1 MKKPLIGEILIEKF
15 GVSSQDIAK
24 ALDIQKKNG
33 GDIGQILIQL
43 GSITESQLLEAL
55 SEQLSIPIK
64 YQIDELRFQ
73 EIINELSTK
82 INLDFFYKN
91 GFLPFDKED
100 HSLLT
105 LTTDPLK
112 IHIISKLEQD
122 TKLKI
127 KLFLTYERYIKS
139 LYRKYIDTNTE
150 EFVSLEEEDP
160 ERLKDMALEVPVI
173 KYLNDIIT
181 RAVELNASDIHIE
194 PQEKRFIVRFRIDGV
209 LHEMDEIDENF
220 YLALTSRIK
229 LLSGLDI
236 AEKRLPQD
244 GKFSVR
250 IGSSPIDI
258 RTSTI
263 PTVKGE
269 DVVIR
274 LLYRGKLTFEL
285 DKLGIKKD
293 HYDILVDLIKRPYGM
308 ILVTGPTGS
317 GKTTTLYS
325 VLSMLNSEEDKI
337 ITIEDPVEY
346 QIEGLNQIQIKP
358 DIGLTFASALR
369 SILRHDPDIIMV
381 GEIRDKETAEIS
393 IQSALTGH
401 LVFSTLHTNDAPSSL
416 FRLLEMGIEDYLINA
431 SILGI
436 VAQRIVR
443 TNCPYC
449 SEPVNLED
457 NIVRKFKLD
466 QLSEKFDHLL
476 EKKEFRIKFRNEI
489 RNAMAYPMFLIFAS
503 LATLVA
509 IFKLIIPR
517 FFSIFGSNPKHLPLI
532 SRFLYDF
539 SKSLNTKTEIAF
551 TFIIIGLYVI
561 SRYFKLNLYQK
572 LTNYFVYVPI
582 LGNLIIQIELSKFC
596 YAMYAML
603 KNGVEFIKALDLAT
617 NVIRND
623 FIKEDFKKTSPKIKE
638 GKSISEAFDELSF
651 VPPIF
656 KGMIKV
662 GDESGNMKD
671 MFYELYSLFDEK
683 LKNTI
688 KKVLSLVEPIIIT
701 VMGLVVGTIVVS
713 LMLTVMSVSNIKL

>member
-1 MKKPLIGEILIEKF
+1 MKNRLIGEILKDKF
-15 GVSSQDIAK
+15 GVSDQDIAQ
-24 ALDIQKKNG
+24 ALEIQKKNSG
-33 GDIGQILIQL
+33 YIGQILIQL

-55 SEQLSIPIK
+55 SEQLSVPIK
-64 YQIDELRFQ
+64 FQIDELKFQ
-73 EIINELSTK
+73 DFINDIKTK
-82 INLDFFYKN
+82 INIDFFYKN
-91 GFLPFDKED
+91 NFLPFGIEENKI
-100 HSLLT
+100 LT

-122 TKLKI
+122 TGLKVH
-127 KLFLTYERYIKS
+127 LFLTYDRYIKS
-139 LYRKYIDTNTE
+139 LYKRFVENSTE
-150 EFVSLEEEDP
+150 EFVSLEAEDP
-160 ERLKDMALEVPVI
+160 EKLKDMALEVPVI
-173 KYLNDIIT
+173 RYLNDIIT

-194 PQEKRFIVRFRIDGV
+194 PQEKRFMVRFRIDGV
-209 LHEMDEIDENF
+209 LHEMDEIDESF

-274 LLYRGKLTFEL
+274 LLYRGKLSFEL

-325 VLSMLNSEEDKI
+325 VLSMLNSKEDKI
-337 ITIEDPVEY
+337 ITVEDPVEY

-358 DIGLTFASALR
+358 EIGLTFASALR

-416 FRLLEMGIEDYLINA
+416 FRLLDMDIEDYLINA
-431 SILGI
+431 SVLGI

-449 SEPVNLED
+449 SQETHIED
-457 NIVRKFKLD
+457 DVIKKFKLD
-466 QLSEKFDHLL
+466 VLADKFSHLL
-476 EKKEFRIKFRNEI
+476 EKKQFMRGKGCEKCAGTGYRGRIAIYEI
-489 RNAMAYPMFLIFAS
+489 FEYSEDLKEAFVRQ
-503 LATLVA
+503 
-509 IFKLIIPR
+509 
-517 FFSIFGSNPKHLPLI
+517 
-532 SRFLYDF
+532 
-539 SKSLNTKTEIAF
+539 KSLDSIKTLLEKKPYYRTLREDGF
-551 TFIIIGLYVI
+551 
-561 SRYFKLNLYQK
+561 
-572 LTNYFVYVPI
+572 
-582 LGNLIIQIELSKFC
+582 
-596 YAMYAML
+596 L
-603 KNGVEFIKALDLAT
+603 KVL
-617 NVIRND
+617 
-623 FIKEDFKKTSPKIKE
+623 E
-638 GKSISEAFDELSF
+638 GKT
-651 VPPIF
+651 
-656 KGMIKV
+656 
-662 GDESGNMKD
+662 
-671 MFYELYSLFDEK
+671 
-683 LKNTI
+683 TI
-688 KKVLSLVEPIIIT
+688 EEVLRIA
-701 VMGLVVGTIVVS
+701 
-713 LMLTVMSVSNIKL
+713 

>member
-1 MKKPLIGEILIEKF
+1 MKRPLIGEILRDKF
-15 GVSSQDIAK
+15 NISNQDILQ
-24 ALDIQKKNG
+24 ALEIQKKNG
-33 GDIGQILIQL
+33 GYIGQILIQI

-64 YQIDELRFQ
+64 LQVDEIRFQ
-73 EIINELSTK
+73 EVVNELSTK
-82 INLDFFYKN
+82 ISLDFFYKS
-91 GFLPFDKED
+91 GFLPFDIQD
-100 HSLLT
+100 NSLLT

-112 IHIISKLEQD
+112 IHVISKLEQD
-122 TKLKI
+122 TGLKI
-127 KLFLTYERYIKS
+127 KLFLTYDRYIKS
-139 LYRKYIDTNTE
+139 LYRKYIDTNSE
-150 EFVSLEEEDP
+150 EFVSLEEDDP
-160 ERLKDMALEVPVI
+160 EKLKDMALEVPVI

-325 VLSMLNSEEDKI
+325 VLSMLNSQEDKI

-358 DIGLTFASALR
+358 EIGLTFASALR

-416 FRLLEMGIEDYLINA
+416 FRLLEMDIEDYLINA

-449 SEPVNLED
+449 SEPVELED
-457 NIVRKFKLD
+457 NIVKKFKLD
-466 QLSEKFDHLL
+466 ELSQKFGHLL
-476 EKKEFRIKFRNEI
+476 EKKEFRKGKGCDKCANTGYRGRI
-489 RNAMAYPMFLIFAS
+489 
-503 LATLVA
+503 A
-509 IFKLIIPR
+509 IYELFEYSEDLK
-517 FFSIFGSNPKHLPLI
+517 
-532 SRFLYDF
+532 
-539 SKSLNTKTEIAF
+539 EAF
-551 TFIIIGLYVI
+551 V
-561 SRYFKLNLYQK
+561 NH
-572 LTNYFVYVPI
+572 
-582 LGNLIIQIELSKFC
+582 
-596 YAMYAML
+596 
-603 KNGVEFIKALDLAT
+603 
-617 NVIRND
+617 
-623 FIKEDFKKTSPKIKE
+623 
-638 GKSISEAFDELSF
+638 KSIDSIKNILSQKPYYRTLREDGF
-651 VPPIF
+651 L
-656 KGMIKV
+656 KV
-662 GDESGNMKD
+662 IEGIT
-671 MFYELYSLFDEK
+671 
-683 LKNTI
+683 TI
-688 KKVLSLVEPIIIT
+688 EEVLRIA
-701 VMGLVVGTIVVS
+701 
-713 LMLTVMSVSNIKL
+713 

>member
-1 MKKPLIGEILIEKF
+1 MKRPLIGEILRDKF
-15 GVSSQDIAK
+15 NISNQDILQ
-24 ALDIQKKNG
+24 ALEIQKKNG
-33 GDIGQILIQL
+33 GYIGQILIQL

-64 YQIDELRFQ
+64 LQVDEIRFQ
-73 EIINELSTK
+73 EVVNELSTK
-82 INLDFFYKN
+82 ISLDFFYKS
-91 GFLPFDKED
+91 GFLPFDIQD
-100 HSLLT
+100 NSLLT

-112 IHIISKLEQD
+112 IHVISKLEQD
-122 TKLKI
+122 TGLKI
-127 KLFLTYERYIKS
+127 KLFLTYDRYIKS
-139 LYRKYIDTNTE
+139 LYRKYIDTNSE
-150 EFVSLEEEDP
+150 EFVSLEEDDP
-160 ERLKDMALEVPVI
+160 EKLKDMALEVPVI

-325 VLSMLNSEEDKI
+325 VLSMLNSQEDKI

-358 DIGLTFASALR
+358 EIGLTFASALR

-416 FRLLEMGIEDYLINA
+416 FRLLEMDIEDYLINA

-449 SEPVNLED
+449 SEPVELED
-457 NIVRKFKLD
+457 NIVKKFKLD
-466 QLSEKFDHLL
+466 ELSQKFGHLL
-476 EKKEFRIKFRNEI
+476 EKKEFRKGKGCDKCANTGYRGRI
-489 RNAMAYPMFLIFAS
+489 
-503 LATLVA
+503 A
-509 IFKLIIPR
+509 IYELFEYSEDLK
-517 FFSIFGSNPKHLPLI
+517 
-532 SRFLYDF
+532 
-539 SKSLNTKTEIAF
+539 EAF
-551 TFIIIGLYVI
+551 V
-561 SRYFKLNLYQK
+561 NH
-572 LTNYFVYVPI
+572 
-582 LGNLIIQIELSKFC
+582 
-596 YAMYAML
+596 
-603 KNGVEFIKALDLAT
+603 
-617 NVIRND
+617 
-623 FIKEDFKKTSPKIKE
+623 
-638 GKSISEAFDELSF
+638 KSIDSIKNILSQKPYYRTLREDGF
-651 VPPIF
+651 L
-656 KGMIKV
+656 KV
-662 GDESGNMKD
+662 IEGIT
-671 MFYELYSLFDEK
+671 
-683 LKNTI
+683 TI
-688 KKVLSLVEPIIIT
+688 EEVLRIA
-701 VMGLVVGTIVVS
+701 
-713 LMLTVMSVSNIKL
+713 

>member
-1 MKKPLIGEILIEKF
+1 MRKPLIGEILEQKF
-15 GVSSQDIAK
+15 GVSHQDILK
-24 ALDIQKKNG
+24 ALDIQSKNG
-33 GDIGQILIQL
+33 GYIGQILIQL

-64 YQIDELRFQ
+64 HQIDEIAFQ
-73 EIINELSTK
+73 EAINTLKDKLNFE
-82 INLDFFYKN
+82 FYYKN
-91 GFLPFDKED
+91 GFLAFEIENGYINC
-100 HSLLT
+100 

-122 TKLKI
+122 TSKKV
-127 KLFLTYERYIKS
+127 KLFLTYDRYIRS
-139 LYRKYIDTNTE
+139 LYRKYIDTNNK
-150 EFVSLEEEDP
+150 EFVSLEEDDP

-194 PQEKRFIVRFRIDGV
+194 PQEKRFVVRFRIDGV
-209 LHEMDEIDENF
+209 LHEMDEVDENF

-250 IGSSPIDI
+250 VGSSPIDI

-274 LLYRGKLTFEL
+274 LLYRGRLTFEL

-293 HYDILVDLIKRPYGM
+293 HYDVLVDLIKRPYGM

-325 VLSMLNSEEDKI
+325 VLSMLNSQEDKI

-358 DIGLTFASALR
+358 EIGLTFASALR
-369 SILRHDPDIIMV
+369 SILRHDPDIVMV

-416 FRLLEMGIEDYLINA
+416 FRLLEMGVEDYLINA

-436 VAQRIVR
+436 VAQRIIR

-449 SEPVNLED
+449 SQKVELED
-457 NIVRKFKLD
+457 FVVKKFKLD
-466 QLSEKFDHLL
+466 ELYEKFGHLL
-476 EKKEFRIKFRNEI
+476 DKKEFRKGAGCDKCANTGYKGRI
-489 RNAMAYPMFLIFAS
+489 
-503 LATLVA
+503 A
-509 IFKLIIPR
+509 IYELFEYTEDLKEAFIE
-517 FFSIFGSNPKHLPLI
+517 H
-532 SRFLYDF
+532 
-539 SKSLNTKTEIAF
+539 KSLDSLK
-551 TFIIIGLYVI
+551 
-561 SRYFKLNLYQK
+561 
-572 LTNYFVYVPI
+572 PI
-582 LGNLIIQIELSKFC
+582 LNKKPYYRTL
-596 YAMYAML
+596 
-603 KNGVEFIKALDLAT
+603 
-617 NVIRND
+617 R
-623 FIKEDFKKTSPKIKE
+623 EDGF
-638 GKSISEAFDELSF
+638 L
-651 VPPIF
+651 
-656 KGMIKV
+656 
-662 GDESGNMKD
+662 
-671 MFYELYSLFDEK
+671 
-683 LKNTI
+683 
-688 KKVLSLVEPIIIT
+688 KVLEGTTTVEEVLRIA
-701 VMGLVVGTIVVS
+701 
-713 LMLTVMSVSNIKL
+713 

>member
-1 MKKPLIGEILIEKF
+1 MKKPLIGEILREKF

-33 GDIGQILIQL
+33 GYIGQILIQL

-100 HSLLT
+100 HSLLA

-285 DKLGIKKD
+285 NKLGIKKD

-476 EKKEFRIKFRNEI
+476 EKKEFRKGRGCDKCANTGYRGRI
-489 RNAMAYPMFLIFAS
+489 
-503 LATLVA
+503 A
-509 IFKLIIPR
+509 IYELFEYSEDLK
-517 FFSIFGSNPKHLPLI
+517 
-532 SRFLYDF
+532 
-539 SKSLNTKTEIAF
+539 EAF
-551 TFIIIGLYVI
+551 V
-561 SRYFKLNLYQK
+561 SH
-572 LTNYFVYVPI
+572 
-582 LGNLIIQIELSKFC
+582 
-596 YAMYAML
+596 
-603 KNGVEFIKALDLAT
+603 
-617 NVIRND
+617 
-623 FIKEDFKKTSPKIKE
+623 
-638 GKSISEAFDELSF
+638 KSIDNIRAILSQKPYYRTLREDGF
-651 VPPIF
+651 L
-656 KGMIKV
+656 KV
-662 GDESGNMKD
+662 IEGIT
-671 MFYELYSLFDEK
+671 
-683 LKNTI
+683 TI
-688 KKVLSLVEPIIIT
+688 EEVLRIA
-701 VMGLVVGTIVVS
+701 
-713 LMLTVMSVSNIKL
+713 

>member
-1 MKKPLIGEILIEKF
+1 MKKRLIGEILSQKF
-15 GVSSQDIAK
+15 GVSAQDILQ
-24 ALDIQKKNG
+24 ALEIQKKNG
-33 GDIGQILIQL
+33 GYIGQILIQL

-55 SEQLSIPIK
+55 SEQLQIPIK
-64 YQIDELRFQ
+64 YQIDEIRFQ
-73 EIINELSTK
+73 EVINELSSK
-82 INLDFFYKN
+82 VNIDFFYKS
-91 GFLPFDKED
+91 GFLPFDIENN
-100 HSLLT
+100 HINV

-112 IHIISKLEQD
+112 IHVISKLEQD
-122 TKLKI
+122 TGLKV
-127 KLFLTYERYIKS
+127 KLFLTYDRYIRT
-139 LYRKYIDTNTE
+139 LYRKYIDSTSE
-150 EFVSLEEEDP
+150 EFVSLEEDDP

-274 LLYRGKLTFEL
+274 LLYRGKLSFEL

-358 DIGLTFASALR
+358 EIGLTFASALR
-369 SILRHDPDIIMV
+369 AILRHDPDIIMV
-381 GEIRDKETAEIS
+381 GEIRDRETAEIS

-449 SEPVNLED
+449 SEPVELED
-457 NIVRKFKLD
+457 NIIEKFRLD
-466 QLSEKFDHLL
+466 ELSEKFGHLL
-476 EKKEFRIKFRNEI
+476 EKKEFRKGKGCDKCANTGYRGRI
-489 RNAMAYPMFLIFAS
+489 
-503 LATLVA
+503 A
-509 IFKLIIPR
+509 IYELFEYSEDLK
-517 FFSIFGSNPKHLPLI
+517 
-532 SRFLYDF
+532 
-539 SKSLNTKTEIAF
+539 EAF
-551 TFIIIGLYVI
+551 V
-561 SRYFKLNLYQK
+561 SH
-572 LTNYFVYVPI
+572 
-582 LGNLIIQIELSKFC
+582 
-596 YAMYAML
+596 
-603 KNGVEFIKALDLAT
+603 
-617 NVIRND
+617 
-623 FIKEDFKKTSPKIKE
+623 
-638 GKSISEAFDELSF
+638 KSIE
-651 VPPIF
+651 
-656 KGMIKV
+656 
-662 GDESGNMKD
+662 
-671 MFYELYSLFDEK
+671 
-683 LKNTI
+683 
-688 KKVLSLVEPIIIT
+688 
-701 VMGLVVGTIVVS
+701 
-713 LMLTVMSVSNIKL
+713 NIKNILSQKPYYRTLREDGFLKVIEGITTIEEVLRIA

>member
-1 MKKPLIGEILIEKF
+1 MKKPLIGEILREKF
-15 GVSSQDIAK
+15 GVSSQDILQ
-24 ALDIQKKNG
+24 ALEIQKKTG
-33 GDIGQILIQL
+33 GYIGQILIQL

-55 SEQLSIPIK
+55 SQQLSIPIK
-64 YQIDELRFQ
+64 YQVDELRFQ
-73 EIINELSTK
+73 EVVNELSPK
-82 INLDFFYKN
+82 ISLDFFYKS
-91 GFLPFDKED
+91 GFLPFDIED
-100 HSLLT
+100 DYILALA
-105 LTTDPLK
+105 TDPLK

-122 TKLKI
+122 TGLKVR
-127 KLFLTYERYIKS
+127 LFLTYDRYIKS
-139 LYRKYIDTNTE
+139 LYRKYIDTNSE
-150 EFVSLEEEDP
+150 EFVSLEEDDP
-160 ERLKDMALEVPVI
+160 EKLKDMALEVPVI

-274 LLYRGKLTFEL
+274 LLYRGKLSFEL

-325 VLSMLNSEEDKI
+325 VLSMLNSQEDKI

-358 DIGLTFASALR
+358 EIGLTFASALR

-416 FRLLEMGIEDYLINA
+416 FRLLEMDIEDYLINA

-449 SEPVNLED
+449 SEPVELED
-457 NIVRKFKLD
+457 SVVKKFKLD
-466 QLSEKFDHLL
+466 ELSQKFGHLL
-476 EKKEFRIKFRNEI
+476 EKQEFRKGRGCDKCANTGYRGRI
-489 RNAMAYPMFLIFAS
+489 
-503 LATLVA
+503 A
-509 IFKLIIPR
+509 IYELFEYSEDLK
-517 FFSIFGSNPKHLPLI
+517 
-532 SRFLYDF
+532 
-539 SKSLNTKTEIAF
+539 EAF
-551 TFIIIGLYVI
+551 V
-561 SRYFKLNLYQK
+561 NH
-572 LTNYFVYVPI
+572 
-582 LGNLIIQIELSKFC
+582 
-596 YAMYAML
+596 
-603 KNGVEFIKALDLAT
+603 
-617 NVIRND
+617 
-623 FIKEDFKKTSPKIKE
+623 
-638 GKSISEAFDELSF
+638 KSIDSIKNILSQKPYYRTLREDGF
-651 VPPIF
+651 L
-656 KGMIKV
+656 KV
-662 GDESGNMKD
+662 IEGIT
-671 MFYELYSLFDEK
+671 
-683 LKNTI
+683 TI
-688 KKVLSLVEPIIIT
+688 EEVLRIA
-701 VMGLVVGTIVVS
+701 
-713 LMLTVMSVSNIKL
+713 